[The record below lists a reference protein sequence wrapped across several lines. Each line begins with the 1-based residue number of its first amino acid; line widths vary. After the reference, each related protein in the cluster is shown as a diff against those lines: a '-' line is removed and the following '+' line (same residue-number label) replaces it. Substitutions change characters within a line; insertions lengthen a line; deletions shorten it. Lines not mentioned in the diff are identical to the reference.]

1 MPGVSVAASTYL
13 MRCPILRLMLRLVLD
28 TAVVTAAFRSRLGAS
43 NLLLQAVA
51 RRRVVAVVTTALF
64 LEYEDVLGRAE
75 QQAAT
80 GLDEAATARA
90 LAALAAV
97 LEPVE
102 VHFRWRPQLRDP
114 ADELVLEAAINGR
127 ADAIVTFN
135 LRDFAGRVERF
146 GVTALP
152 PAAALARI
160 RT

>member
-1 MPGVSVAASTYL
+1 MLAMSGAELTYL
-13 MRCPILRLMLRLVLD
+13 IRCLSVSDMLRLVLD
-28 TAVVTAAFRSRLGAS
+28 TAVVTAAFRSHGAS

-75 QQAAT
+75 QRAAT
-80 GLDEAATARA
+80 GLDEAATGRA

-127 ADAIVTFN
+127 ADFIVTFN
-135 LRDFAGRVERF
+135 RRDFAGRVERF
-146 GVTALP
+146 GVTVLP
-152 PAAALARI
+152 PATALARI
-160 RT
+160 QT